1 MAEAQDTELKLAR
14 IGMNMEEATL
24 VAWRK
29 APGDEFAEG
38 ETLYEIETEKVVSEV
53 PAPFAG
59 AMLEH
64 VVAEG
69 DTMEV
74 GDVVCKVRQAG

>member
-1 MAEAQDTELKLAR
+1 MAEPVELKLAR

-29 APGDEFAEG
+29 APGEAFAEG
-38 ETLYEIETEKVVSEV
+38 ETIYEIETEKVVSEV

-59 AMLEH
+59 TMVEQA
-64 VVAEG
+64 VAEG
-69 DTMEV
+69 DTLEV
-74 GDVVCKVRQAG
+74 GDVVCKVTQAG

>member
-1 MAEAQDTELKLAR
+1 MAEPQDVELKLVR

-29 APGDEFAEG
+29 APGESFAEG
-38 ETLYEIETEKVVSEV
+38 ETIYEIETEKVVSEV
-53 PAPFAG
+53 QAPFSG

-64 VVAEG
+64 MVGEG

-74 GDVVCKVRQAG
+74 GDVVCKVRQAS